1 MTFSFFIECE
11 DCGKE
16 YRIRYGLG
24 NNYPQSASFQCDNCS
39 KNIEIGFEKFKGN
52 TIINGAKR
60 IEVDDSKYSKVT
72 VQNLHPEIP
81 THSDAKNN
89 PYYFQTT
96 NVFQNA
102 FRNNLDK
109 EKFKKEQQKLS
120 TFNGKWIKIEKA
132 LRILSTKGEI
142 KLREVSGLNF
152 REFVNL
158 FNEWLWIFISGKLE
172 DDYDKICDEY
182 NSVDLTEAKQFIKND
197 EKIYKRIYELCNTY
211 MKESHQFQSTILY
224 QKFGW
229 EITNDMTANVNWD
242 EICTVYGD
250 LYEIVG
256 DLFIIPTMINNLK
269 NGRNYDEFQSDGFT
283 LAKYI
288 QIDKANRAKN
298 FENNENMAFLTDSY
312 FSWLR
317 NGTHHKNSF
326 FNTETNEIEL
336 GTSKGGTV
344 QKKILLTEYVKRT
357 NELFF
362 VGLVL
367 SSLAL
372 SMNK

>member
-11 DCGKE
+11 DCGKQ

-39 KNIEIGFEKFKGN
+39 KNIGIGYKKFQGD
-52 TIINGAKR
+52 ILINGAKR
-60 IEVDDSKYSKVT
+60 IEVDDSKYWDIT

-109 EKFKKEQQKLS
+109 DQFEDEQRKWS

-132 LRILSTKGEI
+132 LRILSTKGET
-142 KLREVSGLNF
+142 KLREVCDLNF
-152 REFVNL
+152 KEFVNQ
-158 FNEWLWIFISGKLE
+158 FNDWLLIFISGE
-172 DDYDKICDEY
+172 MESDYENICDEY
-182 NSVDLTEAKQFIKND
+182 NSLELTEAKKYIKD
-197 EKIYKRIYELCNTY
+197 DKKIYEKIYELCNTY
-211 MKESHQFQSTILY
+211 MKQSTQFQSTILY

-229 EITNDMTANVNWD
+229 EITDDMTVNVNWD

-256 DLFIIPTMINNLK
+256 DLFVIPTIMNNIK
-269 NGRNYDEFQSDGFT
+269 EGRDFDKFQSDGFT
-283 LAKYI
+283 LPKYL

-298 FENNENMAFLTDSY
+298 FESNSNLSFLGNSY

-326 FNTETNEIEL
+326 LNQETNEIDL

-357 NELFF
+357 NELFY
-362 VGLVL
+362 VGLIL
-367 SSLAL
+367 SSIAL
-372 SMNK
+372 NMKK